1 MEKNRD
7 NLINEISND
16 NTKAKI
22 NTVKSVAAIISIL
35 SLLIYTGMEYS
46 IGLWVYSMLVESRN
60 ISKGTAG
67 LYVAYFYTTLTVGR
81 ILSGILVMKFGNRN
95 MVRLGLLVAFI
106 GVSIIF
112 INNELI
118 IMLGMIIIGLGFAP
132 IYPCIMHE
140 TANRFES
147 NVTKELIGYMVCAGG
162 LGFSLIPP
170 ILGVLMG
177 KISLEIIIPFICTLI
192 IIEFLIS
199 EYQNKLT

>member
-1 MEKNRD
+1 
-7 NLINEISND
+7 
-16 NTKAKI
+16 
-22 NTVKSVAAIISIL
+22 
-35 SLLIYTGMEYS
+35 
-46 IGLWVYSMLVESRN
+46 
-60 ISKGTAG
+60 
-67 LYVAYFYTTLTVGR
+67 
-81 ILSGILVMKFGNRN
+81 MKFGNRN